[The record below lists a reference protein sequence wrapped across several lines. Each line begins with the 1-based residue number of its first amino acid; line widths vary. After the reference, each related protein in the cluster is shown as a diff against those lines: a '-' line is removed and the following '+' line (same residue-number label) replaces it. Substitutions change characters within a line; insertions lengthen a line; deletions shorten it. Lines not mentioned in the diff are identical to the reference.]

1 MIEAIYISDITNSLI
16 YEYSNKLSIPKFKTI
31 LPKIQSQSTDSTSPQ
46 SLTTTHFNINSSYY
60 IVQHKH
66 LSLNFYTLCSNSNSS
81 PLIPHTFIQRFIET
95 LQDYFGELNSNK
107 IETNNDIITL
117 ILYQMLDDGM
127 PNITDFNK
135 IRDLVSHNSLLT
147 KILNEASKTT
157 GLVQDTKLSFQ
168 TDIPWRR
175 NEVKHTNN
183 EMYVDVIENLNLII
197 KPIIKKSKLNQQY
210 DSAFYSSHQS
220 ESIVDNYILN
230 GSINGQID
238 FISKLSGQPTLE
250 LILNKIGSNL
260 ILPQFHRCINLDMF
274 KERKGVLSF
283 IPPDG
288 KSTIMKYQ
296 IDLNDESMNNKEK
309 INLIKLN
316 SIDTQFLIHENSSD
330 FEIKLFPTL
339 LINKIDSI
347 IVEIVCEN
355 QEDQIKINRIS
366 HGDFQT
372 KFNNKHEWSM
382 KDLKKGV
389 IPILNATIISKN
401 EEEIESN
408 GDSENHKDSLSTHS
422 IKSKKPLYIKL
433 NFTYKGLVPSGNKV
447 ESLKITNAKGLG
459 DNVKPYKGVKYI
471 TNSGEYI
478 VRS

>member
-1 MIEAIYISDITNSLI
+1 MIEALYISDISNVLI
-16 YEYSNKLSIPKFKTI
+16 YEYSNKLSLPKFKSI
-31 LPKIQSQSTDSTSPQ
+31 LPKIQSQINNSSS
-46 SLTTTHFNINSSYY
+46 STTTHISINSSYY
-60 IVQHKH
+60 IIQHNH
-66 LSLNFYTLCSNSNSS
+66 LSLNFYVLCSNTYNTN
-81 PLIPHTFIQRFIET
+81 PIIPHTFILRLIET

-157 GLVQDTKLSFQ
+157 GIAQDTKLSFQ

-175 NEVKHTNN
+175 NDAKYTNN
-183 EMYVDVIENLNLII
+183 EMYVDVIENISLTI
-197 KPIIKKSKLNQQY
+197 KPIVKRSKLNQQQY
-210 DSAFYSSHQS
+210 DSAFYSSRQN
-220 ESIVDNYILN
+220 ENIVDNYILS
-230 GSINGQID
+230 GHINGQID

-250 LILNKIGSNL
+250 LILNKIGSHL
-260 ILPQFHRCINLDMF
+260 VLPRFHKCVNLDMF

-288 KSTIMKYQ
+288 KSTLMKYQ
-296 IDLNDESMNNKEK
+296 IDLCDDSTTNKEK
-309 INLIKLN
+309 INLLKLN
-316 SIDTQFLIHENSSD
+316 CIDTQFLVHDNSTD
-330 FEIKLFPTL
+330 FEIKLFPAL
-339 LINKIDSI
+339 MINKIESI
-347 IVEIVCEN
+347 TVEIVCED
-355 QEDQIKINRIS
+355 QEDQIKVSRIS

-372 KFNNKHEWSM
+372 RINNKHEWSM

-389 IPILNATIISKN
+389 IPMLYGTITSKN
-401 EEEIESN
+401 DQETDN
-408 GDSENHKDSLSTHS
+408 NSEKDYNSEKSPVASTQPR
-422 IKSKKPLYIKL
+422 KPLYIKL